1 MEQQE
6 DCFFDCREDLQEQSK
21 RSHDDVA
28 LGAGEGTVKSSQNGA
43 APSCG
48 DSASSSLSELN
59 KDFEELTVKGP
70 EEESS
75 EFTLAPEESN
85 HGLDGQTGVTA
96 EEREDEREDWTDTE
110 PELKEELAPEFD
122 DEHLKEIEK
131 DLTEEEKEVI
141 NINAY

>member
-6 DCFFDCREDLQEQSK
+6 DCFFDCREDVQEQSK

-28 LGAGEGTVKSSQNGA
+28 TSQLGAGEGTVKGSQNGA
-43 APSCG
+43 PPNCG

-59 KDFEELTVKGP
+59 KNFEELTVKGP

-85 HGLDGQTGVTA
+85 HGLDGQTGQTA
-96 EEREDEREDWTDTE
+96 EEKEDWTDTE

-141 NINAY
+141 HFNTH